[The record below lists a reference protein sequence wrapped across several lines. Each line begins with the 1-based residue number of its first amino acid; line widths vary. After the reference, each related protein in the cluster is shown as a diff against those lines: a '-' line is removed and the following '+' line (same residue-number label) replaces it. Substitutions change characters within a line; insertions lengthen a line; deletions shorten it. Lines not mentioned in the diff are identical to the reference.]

1 MLRSTLSK
9 TLFAFAALVVCVQS
23 SQAETT
29 KYLRISSDR
38 QCADLVK
45 ECFAYSGSERSDCFH
60 TAGTHSFCAGSP
72 LGDLAMK
79 RWSMSANQNPSLE
92 QSPALLGPKVVDGAC
107 VGNFDNNWSGALV
120 KGDFSA
126 EATKHLSETINSCN
140 RAEMPTD
147 FMRP

>member
-1 MLRSTLSK
+1 MLRNTFSK
-9 TLFAFAALVVCVQS
+9 YFFAVLALTFCVQS
-23 SQAETT
+23 ARAESGRL
-29 KYLRISSDR
+29 LRISSDR

-45 ECFAYSGSERSDCFH
+45 ECFAYSGNERSDCFH
-60 TAGTHSFCAGSP
+60 SAATHSFCTGSA

-92 QSPALLGPKVVDGAC
+92 QSPALLGPKVVDGSC

-120 KGDFSA
+120 KGDISA
-126 EATKHLSETINSCN
+126 DSTKRISETLNSCN
-140 RAEMPTD
+140 RTEMPTD